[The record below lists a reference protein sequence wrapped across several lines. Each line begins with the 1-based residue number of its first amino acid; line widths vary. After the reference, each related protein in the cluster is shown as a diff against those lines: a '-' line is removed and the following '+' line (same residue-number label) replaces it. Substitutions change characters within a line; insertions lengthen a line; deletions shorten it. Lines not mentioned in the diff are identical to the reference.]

1 MNIGLNIYTLRKE
14 KKITQAQFAEKIGVS
29 VQAVS
34 KWENNQCA
42 PDVSLFP
49 VIAEYFGVSI
59 DRLFGYSVN
68 SYTSEVEAIMKAADD
83 SMNTYKEIEII
94 SEGLKK
100 YPNSPDLKIYL
111 AFSLS
116 MLYRISVDEEERKE
130 SIQKA
135 IRVCEDVVNF
145 CGDIKQVDRALNMLR
160 RIYCEIGEYQKALDA
175 VEKISAMGYRQK
187 IIGKAQILQY
197 RGDEKEYANFT
208 ENHLFESY
216 LIMHRL
222 FELKRK
228 SLTEQKKY
236 QEILVWCHAH
246 EKLLSVFDEGCP
258 DFYVSLKIW
267 NCEAQAQAYKN
278 LGDHESCLNQLEI
291 LISFTKLLNPHAKGE
306 LYQIGVRNPLYFSTI
321 QDPGTQEEFM
331 TGLPL
336 QKIFAKYDKFFG
348 NNEKYLTLKNS
359 IPS

>member
-1 MNIGLNIYTLRKE
+1 MNIGINIYALRKE

-59 DRLFGYSVN
+59 DRLFGYSMN
-68 SYTSEVEAIMKAADD
+68 SYQEEVEAIMKAADD
-83 SMNTYKEIEII
+83 SMNTDKEIEIL

-116 MLYRISVDEEERKE
+116 MVHRTSVDEEERKDA
-130 SIQKA
+130 IQKA
-135 IRVCEDVVNF
+135 IRVCEEVVNF
-145 CGDIKQVDRALNMLR
+145 CGDIKQVDHALNMLR

-175 VEKISAMGYRQK
+175 VEKISAFGYRQK

-197 RGDEKEYANFT
+197 RGDVKEYASFT
-208 ENHLFESY
+208 ENHLFECY
-216 LIMHRL
+216 LIMDRL

-228 SLTEQKKY
+228 SLTEQKKHR
-236 QEILVWCHAH
+236 ELLSWCHAH

-278 LGDHESCLNQLEI
+278 LGDHESCLHELET
-291 LISFTKLLNPHAKGE
+291 LISLTKSLNPDAKGAF
-306 LYQIGVRNPLYFSTI
+306 YQIGARNPLYFSTI
-321 QDPGTQEEFM
+321 QDQGTQEEFM
-331 TGLPL
+331 TEFPL
-336 QKIFAKYDKFFG
+336 KNILAKYDRFFE
-348 NNEKYLTLKNS
+348 NNEKYLKLKDS